1 MTYAVSGVFCASAT
15 PLASDL
21 SPDLAAFAAHC
32 HTLVQDGCDGIALL
46 GTTGEANSFSSAERR
61 AILEAA
67 LSAGIAP
74 SRLLP
79 GTGLANIPETVELT
93 RHALSC
99 EVATVVML
107 PPFYYKG
114 VSDDGLFAAYA
125 SVIER
130 IGDPRLRV
138 ILYHIPQM
146 TGLPISHDLIERLVT
161 AFPETVV
168 GIKDSAGK
176 IENMEA
182 MIARFPGFAVLAG
195 ADPLLLPLM
204 RLGGGGCITA
214 TSNLV
219 ARELAHV
226 YRHANDPAQAEGVAA
241 AQARI
246 NAYRDL
252 SNSYVQIPAIKAM
265 VGRRHGNPG
274 WVRTRPPL
282 LAVSPAEEA
291 ELVRRLDDID
301 TLFPGALA

>member
-32 HTLVQDGCDGIALL
+32 HALIQDGCDGIALL
-46 GTTGEANSFSSAERR
+46 GTTGEANSFSSSERR

-99 EVATVVML
+99 GVATVVML

-161 AFPETVV
+161 AFPGIVV

-219 ARELAHV
+219 ARELATV
-226 YRHANDPAQAEGVAA
+226 FRHANDPAKAKGVAA

-282 LAVSPAEEA
+282 LAVGAAEEA
-291 ELVRRLDDID
+291 ALVRRLDDID
-301 TLFPGALA
+301 TLFPGAPA

>member
-32 HTLVQDGCDGIALL
+32 HALVQDGCDGIALL

-93 RHALSC
+93 RHALSSG
-99 EVATVVML
+99 VATVVML

-161 AFPETVV
+161 AFPEIVV

-219 ARELAHV
+219 ARELAYV
-226 YRHANDPAQAEGVAA
+226 FRNANDPAQAEGVAA

-252 SNSYVQIPAIKAM
+252 SNAYVQIPAIKAM
-265 VGRRHGNPG
+265 VGRRHGNPR

-282 LAVSPAEEA
+282 LAVSAAEEA
-291 ELVRRLDDID
+291 DLVRRLDDID
-301 TLFPGALA
+301 TLFPGAPA